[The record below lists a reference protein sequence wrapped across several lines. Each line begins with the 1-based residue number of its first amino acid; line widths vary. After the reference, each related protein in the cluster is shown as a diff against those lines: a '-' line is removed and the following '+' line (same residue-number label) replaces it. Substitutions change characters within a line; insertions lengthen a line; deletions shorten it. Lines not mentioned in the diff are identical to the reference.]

1 MQRGSE
7 AEAAGVRLIL
17 SYKLIKAVLQVAAA
31 VVLFYGA
38 RHGLTAKL
46 THFAEQLRHHA
57 VYAGSNL
64 LARAI
69 LKFTHA
75 RHGLVFTAY
84 AALADATLSAVEG
97 FALWRGYT
105 WGEWLVVGTTASL
118 IPFEIWA
125 LTRHLRVGR
134 VILLLVNVA
143 IVLYLVNRA
152 RHRHVKRGDRA
163 GLRPAKSLAGGA
175 EPVARSAPSRTD
187 GPGGDPRP
195 SARLVTSAAPAGGA
209 RR

>member
-1 MQRGSE
+1 MKRGSE

-17 SYKLIKAVLQVAAA
+17 VYKLIKAVLQVAAA
-31 VVLFYGA
+31 VVLLYGA

-57 VYAGSNL
+57 VYAGSQL

-75 RHGLVFTAY
+75 RHGLAWTAY
-84 AALADATLSAVEG
+84 AALGDAALSAVEG
-97 FALWRGYT
+97 YALWRGYT

-118 IPFEIWA
+118 IPFEIYA

-134 VILLLVNVA
+134 VLLLLLNLV

-152 RHRHVKRGDRA
+152 RHRHVTRTSDPGA
-163 GLRPAKSLAGGA
+163 G
-175 EPVARSAPSRTD
+175 
-187 GPGGDPRP
+187 PRP
-195 SARLVTSAAPAGGA
+195 SARLVTSAAPAGAG

>member
-17 SYKLIKAVLQVAAA
+17 IYKLIKAVLQVAAA

-75 RHGLVFTAY
+75 RHGLVWTGY
-84 AALADATLSAVEG
+84 AALADAVLSGVEAY
-97 FALWRGYT
+97 ALWRGYT

-125 LTRHLRVGR
+125 LSRHLRVGR
-134 VILLLVNVA
+134 VVLLVLNLV
-143 IVLYLVNRA
+143 IVWYLVNRA
-152 RHRHVKRGDRA
+152 RHRHVKGTSDPGA
-163 GLRPAKSLAGGA
+163 GPPL
-175 EPVARSAPSRTD
+175 
-187 GPGGDPRP
+187 
-195 SARLVTSAAPAGGA
+195 SARLGTSAALAGAG

>member
-17 SYKLIKAVLQVAAA
+17 VYKLIKAALQVAAA
-31 VVLFYGA
+31 AVLLYGA

-46 THFAEQLRHHA
+46 THFAEELRHHA

-75 RHGLVFTAY
+75 RHGIVWTAY
-84 AALADATLSAVEG
+84 AALGDACLSAVEG

-118 IPFEIWA
+118 IPFEIYA
-125 LTRHLRVGR
+125 LSRHLRAGR
-134 VILLLVNVA
+134 VVLLVLNLA
-143 IVLYLVNRA
+143 IVAYLVNRA
-152 RHRHVKRGDRA
+152 RHRHVAPLSAVRGA
-163 GLRPAKSLAGGA
+163 
-175 EPVARSAPSRTD
+175 
-187 GPGGDPRP
+187 
-195 SARLVTSAAPAGGA
+195 
-209 RR
+209 

>member
-1 MQRGSE
+1 MTRGTE
-7 AEAAGVRLIL
+7 AEATGVRLIL
-17 SYKLIKAVLQVAAA
+17 AYKLIKAGFQIAAA

-75 RHGLVFTAY
+75 GHGLVWTAY
-84 AALADATLSAVEG
+84 AALADAVISAVEG

-125 LTRHLRVGR
+125 LSRHLRAGR
-134 VILLLVNVA
+134 VALLVLNLVIVA
-143 IVLYLVNRA
+143 YLVNRA
-152 RHRHVKRGDRA
+152 RRRHTPRV
-163 GLRPAKSLAGGA
+163 PARQY
-175 EPVARSAPSRTD
+175 V
-187 GPGGDPRP
+187 
-195 SARLVTSAAPAGGA
+195 
-209 RR
+209 